1 VLGQSTLTVPPWISN
16 GKQSNQPKDEL
27 QNTYLR
33 RKTKNALEE
42 HEIKAAS
49 NEACNIFFEKSE
61 IRKKHEE
68 ELKKKKR

>member
-1 VLGQSTLTVPPWISN
+1 
-16 GKQSNQPKDEL
+16 
-27 QNTYLR
+27 LR